1 MKWICVRPAPA
12 ENILRIQLASKTQDS
27 DSVVLWSGERRG
39 VLEDIEVGTATP
51 RTAGSVVRWATLFLE
66 QVHSSIVFTDISYF
80 ASIALSLFLFNLLP
94 LPKTDGSHLLR
105 SLLSLVRSR
114 RHSVPNP
121 VEKPLRAR
129 LSSPTRGSQPRI
141 NMPAITINP
150 SVYREYE
157 LTDDDDDE
165 ENDLEGGGRSR
176 REERWKVRLR
186 KSIEGGMVAVLLGWV
201 AGWCML
207 ALLRSS

>member
-1 MKWICVRPAPA
+1 
-12 ENILRIQLASKTQDS
+12 
-27 DSVVLWSGERRG
+27 
-39 VLEDIEVGTATP
+39 
-51 RTAGSVVRWATLFLE
+51 
-66 QVHSSIVFTDISYF
+66 
-80 ASIALSLFLFNLLP
+80 
-94 LPKTDGSHLLR
+94 
-105 SLLSLVRSR
+105 
-114 RHSVPNP
+114 
-121 VEKPLRAR
+121 
-129 LSSPTRGSQPRI
+129 
-141 NMPAITINP
+141 MPAITINP